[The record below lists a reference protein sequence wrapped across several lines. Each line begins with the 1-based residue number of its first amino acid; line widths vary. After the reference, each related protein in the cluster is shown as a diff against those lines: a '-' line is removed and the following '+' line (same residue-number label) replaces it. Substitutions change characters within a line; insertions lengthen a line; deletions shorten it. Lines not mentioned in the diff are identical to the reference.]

1 MSACLW
7 LTVTPRLN
15 GCERPAQSRGGATIE
30 RPAAVRAPSRALAK
44 EVVAADEAAD
54 DEGGR
59 NALRPQTGNGVVH
72 WLMSSPEARS
82 CRRRVQSVE
91 EVQTWPAKIVTELT
105 RRR

>member
-30 RPAAVRAPSRALAK
+30 RPAA
-44 EVVAADEAAD
+44 DEAVD

-59 NALRPQTGNGVVH
+59 NAPRPQTGNGVVH